1 MTRNIPILVHTDAAQ
16 TIGKLDVNVDD
27 LQVFIFITATL
38 TTTPSC
44 YFIAWVPSF
53 RLNYIKPS

>member
-27 LQVFIFITATL
+27 LQVFIFISATTFFDATL
-38 TTTPSC
+38 LPG
-44 YFIAWVPSF
+44 FLAFV
-53 RLNYIKPS
+53 